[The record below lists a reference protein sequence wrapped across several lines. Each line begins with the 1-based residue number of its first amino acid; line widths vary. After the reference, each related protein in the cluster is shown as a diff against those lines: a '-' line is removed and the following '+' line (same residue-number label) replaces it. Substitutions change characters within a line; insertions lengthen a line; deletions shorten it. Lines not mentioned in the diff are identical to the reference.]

1 MSKPT
6 VLVHGFLDTGYTPW
20 WSLLRR
26 NLRREGYDEDDIY
39 TVNAERVP
47 GLTVGSPRDYAE
59 KVGAVVERAYDDG
72 GEVDVIAH
80 SMGGLKT
87 RWYAEEM
94 GGAGYIDSLVT
105 LSTPHQ
111 GTETTR
117 LALFTKGAR
126 DMLPSSK
133 FLKQLNVD
141 GLAEGVDYTAV
152 WSRNDYAVR
161 PNGRG
166 SFPDEWTERYDAR
179 NLRAGPYGHLE
190 MVARRSVFD
199 TYSGFL
205 GA

>member
-1 MSKPT
+1 MPKPT

-20 WSLLRR
+20 WSFLRR
-26 NLRREGYDEDDIY
+26 NLRREGYDDDDIY

-47 GLTVGSPRDYAE
+47 GLTVGSPRDYAD
-59 KVGAVVERAYDDG
+59 KVGGAIESAYDDG

-87 RWYAEEM
+87 RWYVEEM
-94 GGAGYIDSLVT
+94 GGSDYVDSVVT

-111 GTETTR
+111 GTRTSG
-117 LALFTKGAR
+117 LAAFTQGAR
-126 DMLPSSK
+126 DMLPASK

-141 GLAEGVDYTAV
+141 GLADGVDYTAV

-161 PNGRG
+161 PNGRA
-166 SFPDEWTERYDAR
+166 SLPEDWVESHDAR
-179 NLRAGPYGHLE
+179 NVLAGPYGHLE

-199 TYSGFL
+199 KYRGFI
-205 GA
+205 GT